1 MEIWAKLF
9 ESNGRQVLI
18 TKEEDDDGNLK
29 IGFSIKVEDG
39 KVEIG
44 KVFKGGNAEE
54 RRDKFFD
61 ALGQEAADR
70 YTENFTGCKSIQAVL
85 EALS

>member
-9 ESNGRQVLI
+9 ESNGRQVLL
-18 TKEEDDDGNLK
+18 TKEFDDDDNPK
-29 IGFSIKVEDG
+29 TNIAFRIDG
-39 KVEIG
+39 YQIELG
-44 KVFKGGNAEE
+44 PVFKGENAEE
-54 RRDKFFD
+54 KRDKYFD
-61 ALGQEAADR
+61 VFGQEAADR